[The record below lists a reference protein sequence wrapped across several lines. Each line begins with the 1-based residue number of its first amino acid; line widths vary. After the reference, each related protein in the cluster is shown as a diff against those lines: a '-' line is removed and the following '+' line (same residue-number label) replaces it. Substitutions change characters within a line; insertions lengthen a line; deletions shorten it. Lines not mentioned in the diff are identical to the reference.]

1 MSGPQVKKSR
11 ESRLEN
17 QANLILTDSRIFL
30 EHSNNILKFIQKFDM
45 GTTVCEIPIS
55 FSGRHS
61 SWQQRLKLCAPFT
74 SDVRSIPFI
83 FSNQNF

>member
-1 MSGPQVKKSR
+1 MKSR

>member
-1 MSGPQVKKSR
+1 MKSR

-61 SWQQRLKLCAPFT
+61 TWQQRLKLCAPFT